1 MCGDVV
7 VDQLPAVLSLLN
19 EILQNGEVTEPVKY
33 KAVFIFKTICDFC
46 DNLRKTILQLI
57 VQFVQ
62 VNLIPNLCMSEE
74 DMESWLTTEKDY
86 EYEDNSLQ
94 AACEDAIESV
104 STVLGKEYMVQILK
118 TLFE

>member
-1 MCGDVV
+1 
-7 VDQLPAVLSLLN
+7 
-19 EILQNGEVTEPVKY
+19 
-33 KAVFIFKTICDFC
+33 
-46 DNLRKTILQLI
+46 
-57 VQFVQ
+57 
-62 VNLIPNLCMSEE
+62 MSEE